1 MNFKEP
7 AGGPA
12 YSVDGLRF
20 AYGHPEAGRSVNG
33 WVLDGLTFEVRPGE
47 ILGVL
52 GPNGSGKSSLLKI
65 LAKVLRHQEG
75 SVKLFGHELIGMPQ
89 QDVARAVALVPQESQ
104 IAFPF
109 SITEMV
115 LMGRFPHHRRNI
127 GLSGL
132 GWEGPE
138 DIRVAEAA
146 MRETDVLHLA
156 HRSITD
162 VSGGERQRAVIARAL
177 TQEPKVLLLD
187 EPTAFLDLHHQLDV
201 CSILRRLNEARGLTV
216 VLVSHDLNLAGQ
228 YCDRLLLL
236 DRGRI
241 VRLGPPEEVMTPEVL
256 EEVYRC
262 RVLVDRHP
270 QSGLPRVTLPG
281 RKLAVSRQPSAV
293 SPEIKADS

>member
-1 MNFKEP
+1 M
-7 AGGPA
+7 PA
-12 YSVDGLRF
+12 YSVDRLRF
-20 AYGHPEAGRSVNG
+20 SYGHARGGASASG
-33 WVLDGLTFEVRPGE
+33 LVLNDLTFDVRPGE

-65 LAKVLRHQEG
+65 LAKVLRPQDG
-75 SVKLFGHELIGMPQ
+75 SVTLFGAELADMRQ
-89 QDVARAVALVPQESQ
+89 QDVARVVALVPQESP
-104 IAFPF
+104 ITFPF

-115 LMGRFPHHRRNI
+115 LMGRFPHHCRHV

-138 DIRVAEAA
+138 DMRVAEEA
-146 MRETDVLHLA
+146 MRETDVRHLA
-156 HRSITD
+156 HRSIAD

-187 EPTAFLDLHHQLDV
+187 EPTAFLDLHHQLDI
-201 CSILRRLNEARGLTV
+201 CSILRRLNEEKGLTV
-216 VLVSHDLNLAGQ
+216 VLVSHDLNLASQ

-241 VRLGPPEEVMTPEVL
+241 VRLGPPDEVIRPEVL

-281 RKLAVSRQPSAV
+281 RSQATGHQSRAES
-293 SPEIKADS
+293 

>member
-1 MNFKEP
+1 MN
-7 AGGPA
+7 AGGATGLPA
-12 YSVDGLRF
+12 FSVERLRF
-20 AYGHPEAGRSVNG
+20 AYGRGGAGQPAGG
-33 WVLDGLTFEVRPGE
+33 WVLDDLTFDVRPGE
-47 ILGVL
+47 IVGVL

-65 LAKVLRHQEG
+65 MAKVLRPLEG
-75 SVKLFGHELIGMPQ
+75 TVRLFGVDVAGLPQ
-89 QDVARAVALVPQESQ
+89 HDVARAVALVPQESLVT
-104 IAFPF
+104 FPF

-115 LMGRFPHHRRNI
+115 LMGRFPHQHQTV
-127 GLSGL
+127 GLSGV

-187 EPTAFLDLHHQLDV
+187 EPTAFLDLHHQLDI
-201 CSILRRLNEARGLTV
+201 CSILRRLNEERGLTV
-216 VLVSHDLNLAGQ
+216 VLVSHDLNLASQ

-236 DRGRI
+236 DKGKA
-241 VRLGPPEEVMTPEVL
+241 VRLGTPEAVMTPDVL
-256 EEVYRC
+256 EEVYQC

-281 RKLAVSRQPSAV
+281 RNVVRSEAGKGSFQ
-293 SPEIKADS
+293 